1 MSQKEEITLQSLA
14 EKEEVKIGYSDND
27 IIVVDSIQKFAE
39 INAAHIAM
47 NVIMICTNG
56 RIQAH
61 MNGRPVELKKNQV
74 AIVPQNVVVTNIM
87 ISPDFNLKA
96 MFLNNS
102 ILQSTLR
109 DKMVI
114 WNDIMYIQH
123 NHVITL
129 KSEYLLIF
137 SQFYDMLNM
146 VIEHSHDNPF
156 RNEIIHS
163 ILSAAILAVCGELK
177 QMLPPSDEKHLRPS
191 THFQRFIKLL
201 HNSEIKYR
209 PVEHYAS
216 ELCISPK
223 HLTAICKKYSGKTA
237 NDWIREQVLED
248 IKYYLKSTDL
258 SIKQVCDRVGFSN
271 TSFFGKYVKQHLG
284 MTPVEFRKNWA
295 TASKARMLLSFQY

>member
-1 MSQKEEITLQSLA
+1 MNRKEEITLKSLA
-14 EKEEVKIGYSDND
+14 EREEVKIGYSDKD

-39 INAAHIAM
+39 IKAAHIAM

-61 MNGRPVELKKNQV
+61 MNGRPMELTKNQV

-102 ILQSTLR
+102 ILQNTLR
-109 DKMVI
+109 DKMIV

-129 KSEYLLIF
+129 KSEYLEIF
-137 SQFYDMLNM
+137 SHFYDMLNM
-146 VIEHSHDNPF
+146 AIEHSQENPF

-177 QMLPPSDEKHLRPS
+177 LSMPSNDKKPKIPS
-191 THFQRFIKLL
+191 THFQRFLEIL
-201 HNSEIKYR
+201 HNGEVKYR
-209 PVEHYAS
+209 SVESYAS

-284 MTPVEFRKNWA
+284 MTPVEFRKN
-295 TASKARMLLSFQY
+295 

>member
-1 MSQKEEITLQSLA
+1 MNRKEEITLKSLA
-14 EKEEVKIGYSDND
+14 EKGEVKIGYSDKD

-39 INAAHIAM
+39 IKAAHIAM

-61 MNGRPVELKKNQV
+61 MNGRPMELIKNQV

-102 ILQSTLR
+102 ILQNTLR
-109 DKMVI
+109 DKMIV

-129 KSEYLLIF
+129 KSEYLEIF
-137 SQFYDMLNM
+137 SHFYDMLNM
-146 VIEHSHDNPF
+146 AIEHSQENPF

-177 QMLPPSDEKHLRPS
+177 LSMPSNDEKPQLPS
-191 THFQRFIKLL
+191 THFQRFFEIL
-201 HNSEIKYR
+201 HNGEVKYR
-209 PVEHYAS
+209 SVESYAS

-248 IKYYLKSTDL
+248 IRYYLKNTDL
-258 SIKQVCDRVGFSN
+258 SIKQVCDRMGFSN

-284 MTPVEFRKNWA
+284 MTPMEFRK
-295 TASKARMLLSFQY
+295 S

>member
-1 MSQKEEITLQSLA
+1 MNRKEEITLQSLA
-14 EKEEVKIGYSDND
+14 ERGEVKIGYSDKD

-56 RIQAH
+56 RIHAH

-102 ILQSTLR
+102 ILQSALH

-114 WNDIMYIQH
+114 WNDIMYVQH

-146 VIEHSHDNPF
+146 VIEYSQENPF

-284 MTPVEFRKNWA
+284 MTPVEFRKN
-295 TASKARMLLSFQY
+295 

>member
-14 EKEEVKIGYSDND
+14 EKGEVKIGYSDND

-56 RIQAH
+56 RIHAH
-61 MNGRPVELKKNQV
+61 MNSRPVELKKNQV

-102 ILQSTLR
+102 ILQSALH

-114 WNDIMYIQH
+114 WNDIMYVQH

-146 VIEHSHDNPF
+146 VIKYSQENPF

-248 IKYYLKSTDL
+248 IKYYLKNTDL

-271 TSFFGKYVKQHLG
+271 TSFFGKYVKEHLG
-284 MTPVEFRKNWA
+284 MTPMEFRK
-295 TASKARMLLSFQY
+295 S

>member
-1 MSQKEEITLQSLA
+1 MNRKEEITLQSLA
-14 EKEEVKIGYSDND
+14 EKGEVKIGYSDKD

-56 RIQAH
+56 RIHAH

-102 ILQSTLR
+102 ILQSALH

-114 WNDIMYIQH
+114 WNDIMYVQH

-146 VIEHSHDNPF
+146 VIEYSQENPF

-209 PVEHYAS
+209 PVEYYAS

-284 MTPVEFRKNWA
+284 MTPVEFRKN
-295 TASKARMLLSFQY
+295 

>member
-1 MSQKEEITLQSLA
+1 MNRKEEITLKSLA
-14 EKEEVKIGYSDND
+14 EKGEVKIGYSDKD

-39 INAAHIAM
+39 IKAAHIAM
-47 NVIMICTNG
+47 NVIMICTNV

-61 MNGRPVELKKNQV
+61 MNGRPMELIKNQV

-102 ILQSTLR
+102 ILQNTLR
-109 DKMVI
+109 DKMIV

-129 KSEYLLIF
+129 KSEYLEIF
-137 SQFYDMLNM
+137 SHFYDMLNM
-146 VIEHSHDNPF
+146 AIEHSQENPF

-177 QMLPPSDEKHLRPS
+177 LSMPSNDEKPQLPS
-191 THFQRFIKLL
+191 THFQRFLEIL
-201 HNSEIKYR
+201 HNGEVKYR
-209 PVEHYAS
+209 SVESYAS

-248 IKYYLKSTDL
+248 IRYYLKNTDL
-258 SIKQVCDRVGFSN
+258 SIKQVCDRMGFSN

-284 MTPVEFRKNWA
+284 MTPMEFRK
-295 TASKARMLLSFQY
+295 S

>member
-1 MSQKEEITLQSLA
+1 MIVAKEVINSHSVDKLRLNHKFNNCVDLRTSFYIAIGSSFAKRSQ
-14 EKEEVKIGYSDND
+14 
-27 IIVVDSIQKFAE
+27 
-39 INAAHIAM
+39 
-47 NVIMICTNG
+47 
-56 RIQAH
+56 
-61 MNGRPVELKKNQV
+61 
-74 AIVPQNVVVTNIM
+74 
-87 ISPDFNLKA
+87 
-96 MFLNNS
+96 FLNNS
-102 ILQSTLR
+102 ILQSALH

-114 WNDIMYIQH
+114 WNDIMYVQH

-146 VIEHSHDNPF
+146 VIEYSQENPF

-177 QMLPPSDEKHLRPS
+177 QMLPPSDKKHLRPS

-284 MTPVEFRKNWA
+284 MTPVEFRKN
-295 TASKARMLLSFQY
+295 

>member
-1 MSQKEEITLQSLA
+1 MNHKEEITLQLLT
-14 EKEEVKIGYSDND
+14 ERDEVKIGYSDKD

-102 ILQSTLR
+102 ILQSALH
-109 DKMVI
+109 DKMII

-146 VIEHSHDNPF
+146 VIEHSQENPF

-177 QMLPPSDEKHLRPS
+177 LMLPSSNEKNQLPSS
-191 THFQRFIKLL
+191 HFQRFIKLL

-209 PVEHYAS
+209 SVEYYAS

-248 IKYYLKSTDL
+248 IKYYLKNTDL

-284 MTPVEFRKNWA
+284 MTPVEFRK
-295 TASKARMLLSFQY
+295 S

>member
-1 MSQKEEITLQSLA
+1 
-14 EKEEVKIGYSDND
+14 
-27 IIVVDSIQKFAE
+27 
-39 INAAHIAM
+39 
-47 NVIMICTNG
+47 MICTNG
-56 RIQAH
+56 RIHAH
-61 MNGRPVELKKNQV
+61 MNGRPVELNKNQV

-102 ILQSTLR
+102 ILQSALH

-114 WNDIMYIQH
+114 WNDIMYVQH

-146 VIEHSHDNPF
+146 VIEYSQENPF

-295 TASKARMLLSFQY
+295 TS

>member
-1 MSQKEEITLQSLA
+1 MNRKEEITLQSLA
-14 EKEEVKIGYSDND
+14 EKEEVKIGYSDKD

-56 RIQAH
+56 RILAH

-102 ILQSTLR
+102 ILQSALH

-114 WNDIMYIQH
+114 WNDIMYVQH

-146 VIEHSHDNPF
+146 VIEYSHENPF

-163 ILSAAILAVCGELK
+163 ILNAAILAVCGELK

-209 PVEHYAS
+209 PVEYYAS

-248 IKYYLKSTDL
+248 IKYYLKNTDL

-284 MTPVEFRKNWA
+284 MTPVEFRKN
-295 TASKARMLLSFQY
+295 

>member
-1 MSQKEEITLQSLA
+1 MNRKEEITLKSLA
-14 EKEEVKIGYSDND
+14 EKGEVKIGYSDKD

-39 INAAHIAM
+39 IKAAHIAM

-61 MNGRPVELKKNQV
+61 MNGRPMELIKNQV

-102 ILQSTLR
+102 ILQNTLR
-109 DKMVI
+109 DKMIV

-129 KSEYLLIF
+129 KSEYLEIF
-137 SQFYDMLNM
+137 SHFYDMLNM
-146 VIEHSHDNPF
+146 AIEHSQENPF

-177 QMLPPSDEKHLRPS
+177 LSMPSNDEKPQLPS
-191 THFQRFIKLL
+191 THFQRFLEIL
-201 HNSEIKYR
+201 HNGEVKYR
-209 PVEHYAS
+209 SVESYAN

-248 IKYYLKSTDL
+248 IRYYLKNTDL
-258 SIKQVCDRVGFSN
+258 SIKQVCDRMGFSN

-284 MTPVEFRKNWA
+284 MTPMEFRK
-295 TASKARMLLSFQY
+295 S